1 MKDIVI
7 GAVTNYSWDKI
18 KFWVNSLEASG
29 FDGLKVMICYNL
41 DYGVVEELTKRGFTV
56 FGFKQNEAEHRLEY
70 SNPNFNICLD
80 RFSHIWYFLNNLEN
94 KEQYRYVISTDV
106 RDVIFQTNPSTW
118 LEENML
124 DKEINVGS
132 ECIKFGDEEWNKNNM
147 YLSFGPLIADNMK
160 DKLVYNAGAI
170 AGKFQS
176 FIDFCNNIFLSSGGA
191 PQHVPGGG
199 GPDQAAMNVL
209 LSMKPYSDITN
220 FAKSEEGWAAQLAVM
235 GDPRKFDTMSK
246 FITEPFC
253 DIKDG
258 TVYTSNGKVY
268 SIVHQYDRNPELTK
282 AIEEKYA

>member
-70 SNPNFNICLD
+70 SNSNFNICLD

-160 DKLVYNAGAI
+160 DKIVYNAGAI

-176 FIDFCNNIFLSSGGA
+176 FIDFCNNIFLSCGGA

-209 LSMKPYSDITN
+209 LNMKPYSDITN
-220 FAKSEEGWAAQLAVM
+220 FAKSEDGWAAQLAVM

-253 DIKDG
+253 HIEGD
-258 TVYTSNGKVY
+258 TVYTNNGKIY

-282 AIEEKYA
+282 AIEKKYA